1 MVFTVAGFPDFFFNT
16 AFCSREFDTQI
27 SGFRHN
33 FLPRHRISHQNLSS
47 APQNA
52 PFRTL
57 KVRELRCEPSQHQKK
72 MSSVE
77 CFPVFFSKKPKLFE
91 ILEFDTQISGFRHN
105 FLPRHRISHQNLSSA
120 PQTLIFGLWKS
131 ENSGMNPLSTKSC
144 GLSKSENTRLEARQK
159 NSDARFGAAVKNYAC
174 N

>member
-1 MVFTVAGFPDFFFNT
+1 MTIIHQSSIHT
-16 AFCSREFDTQI
+16 TSRFCHGTEF
-27 SGFRHN
+27 
-33 FLPRHRISHQNLSS
+33 RIVICL
-47 APQNA
+47 ARLKTA

-57 KVRELRCEPSQHQKK
+57 KVRKFRCVTLSAQHQK

-77 CFPVFFSKKPKLFE
+77 VFLCFLSKKPWLFE

-144 GLSKSENTRLEARQK
+144 GLSKSENTRLESRQK